1 MDGGLICRQYI
12 TMQTFSFVSNTHVEI
27 FPEETFL
34 RCRHDTTSYLLLIIF
49 EQSLSNFDEMNY
61 VKYDNPLLIDSA
73 DKSVLID
80 G

>member
-1 MDGGLICRQYI
+1 M
-12 TMQTFSFVSNTHVEI
+12 
-27 FPEETFL
+27 
-34 RCRHDTTSYLLLIIF
+34 IIF
-49 EQSLSNFDEMNY
+49 KQLLSNFDEMNY

>member
-1 MDGGLICRQYI
+1 
-12 TMQTFSFVSNTHVEI
+12 MQTFSFVPNTHVEI

-61 VKYDNPLLIDSA
+61 VKYDNHLLIISA